1 MPVHSKPSPLLK
13 FFVVVVGLGLIALVV
28 HTVFGAGGYVD
39 LQKRDA
45 ELQRINEKV
54 EDLEKENRRLTG
66 EVKSL
71 KNDPAAI
78 ERVAREQLK
87 LVKPG
92 EKIITLPEKKP
103 DKDNPSN

>member
-1 MPVHSKPSPLLK
+1 M
-13 FFVVVVGLGLIALVV
+13 IALVV
-28 HTVFGAGGYVD
+28 HTVFGTGGYMD
-39 LQKRDA
+39 LQKRDT
-45 ELQRINEKV
+45 ELQRMKDKV

-92 EKIITLPEKKP
+92 ERVITIPEKKQ

>member
-1 MPVHSKPSPLLK
+1 M
-13 FFVVVVGLGLIALVV
+13 IALVV
-28 HTVFGAGGYVD
+28 HTVFGTGGYMD
-39 LQKRDA
+39 LQKRDT
-45 ELQRINEKV
+45 ELQRMNDKV
-54 EDLEKENRRLTG
+54 TDLEKENRRLTG

-92 EKIITLPEKKP
+92 ERVITIPEKKQ